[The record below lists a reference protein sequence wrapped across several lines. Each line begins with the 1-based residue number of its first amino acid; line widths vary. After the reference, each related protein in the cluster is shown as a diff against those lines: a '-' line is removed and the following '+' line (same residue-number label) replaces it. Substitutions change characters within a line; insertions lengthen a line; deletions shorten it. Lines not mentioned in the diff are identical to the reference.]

1 MGVIMLSSII
11 YVTFP
16 TGSKMRV
23 SQTQRFSPHASVH
36 AEPENPLALL
46 PKRLFQIVLPYTTAL
61 ITTDHL
67 GSLVEWNLEFSA
79 TLTAPEGQLDS
90 ALPTLMAIAMSVREV
105 PNWSRLKAQHL
116 AKMQQIKIEGAVAV
130 HQIRMGAIAGKLKA
144 RKQRQAGSSLTRRVS
159 NYAPPTL
166 AHVCHLT
173 LIPF

>member
-1 MGVIMLSSII
+1 MIRQA
-11 YVTFP
+11 
-16 TGSKMRV
+16 SK
-23 SQTQRFSPHASVH
+23 FSGHYS
-36 AEPENPLALL
+36 
-46 PKRLFQIVLPYTTAL
+46 KRLKPGPNSPGNGCA
-61 ITTDHL
+61 DP
-67 GSLVEWNLEFSA
+67 
-79 TLTAPEGQLDS
+79 TAPEGQLDS
-90 ALPTLMAIAMSVREV
+90 ALPTLMDIAMSVREV